1 MAQSQEITT
10 AARRIAKVLNRKRG
24 QGGFCVFNRNGS
36 GGYWYSDRSFP
47 SLSADEV
54 SVSVPDGKITQTEA
68 QEKLDALGAANID
81 DRQCADCGYPV
92 GDKPVFLGGV
102 WFCATCKTT
111 WVTVT
116 VRQTQSTNHWSQRG
130 RFSN

>member
-1 MAQSQEITT
+1 MTYSTITT

-24 QGGFCVFNRNGS
+24 QGGFCVFDRNGF

-68 QEKLDALGAANID
+68 QEKLDALGAATALDQLD
-81 DRQCADCGYPV
+81 DRQCAD
-92 GDKPVFLGGV
+92 
-102 WFCATCKTT
+102 
-111 WVTVT
+111 
-116 VRQTQSTNHWSQRG
+116 
-130 RFSN
+130 